1 MAYFGQLAL
10 ASGWVVG
17 TLRFAAILAF
27 YALTAPENH
36 YESWDAYWYALGVQ
50 QYGLIETFDTRSILY
65 HVVNRLIF
73 VSANAL
79 GSDLTSYAVIQ
90 AVSVVSAA
98 LSLLL
103 LVRLLTRGF
112 AVSELA
118 SWLTA
123 GTLGVSYGFWRYAA
137 EAELYAP
144 SAFLILAVLNLIF
157 DADNRAHGRWPS
169 ILPAALLAGAAV
181 LYYQPNSIP
190 LFLAIPVLFLA
201 RDRLG
206 WLVAYGAFGS
216 AVVVLGYVVAYL
228 VSQPDPLAPLAPLA
242 LIEFVAS
249 RSSEFNN
256 KPLRTDLLVQSVV
269 SAGHTILSTNWIY
282 GIDEFAEAI
291 AKMQPWRPLK
301 EEIYAAAQFRPFVY
315 LPVIILPALVA
326 ALLWALWR
334 AIGAGASCP
343 FNRRIAFSLVWL
355 AVFAAVV
362 GWLQPG
368 GFESKILMLLPLAV
382 LFAIYVVEPCV
393 SSRQARAP
401 AVLLILILLYNTFGG
416 MGIVQSSK
424 GDYLRAKAAWL
435 IANATQDDLVVL
447 IGEDGR
453 MEYFIRYAAG
463 TRVVVMSGPA
473 RTRVASSERVG
484 SDLLQFF
491 IDETRERCGR
501 VFVFDEFFTP
511 SEQLAARAPLRYAYL
526 REVAAEFSGRER
538 LVFSN
543 DVGQTYEITLEE
555 GAARRPPEDPC
566 LARFADHY

>member
-1 MAYFGQLAL
+1 MAYFGSVAL
-10 ASGWVVG
+10 ASGWIAS

-36 YESWDAYWYALGVQ
+36 YESWDAYWYALAVQ
-50 QYGLIETFDTRSILY
+50 QYGLTEIFDTRSILY
-65 HVVNRLIF
+65 HVINRLLF

-79 GSDLTSYAVIQ
+79 GFDLTGYAVVWI
-90 AVSVVSAA
+90 VSVVSAA
-98 LSLLL
+98 LCLLL

-112 AVSELA
+112 GVSAVA

-123 GTLGVSYGFWRYAA
+123 GMLGVSYGFWRYAA
-137 EAELYAP
+137 EGELYAP
-144 SAFLILAVLNLIF
+144 SAFLIVAVLNLVF
-157 DADNRAHGRWPS
+157 DADKRAHGRWPS
-169 ILPAALLAGAAV
+169 VLPAALLAGAAV
-181 LYYQPNSIP
+181 LYYQPNAIP

-201 RDRLG
+201 RDRLA

-216 AVVVLGYVVAYL
+216 AVVVLGYVVAYM
-228 VSQPDPLAPLAPLA
+228 VSKPDPLAPLAV
-242 LIEFVAS
+242 IEFVAS
-249 RSSEFNN
+249 RSSKLSI
-256 KPLRTDLLVQSVV
+256 KPLDTNLLVQSVI
-269 SAGHTILSTNWIY
+269 SSGHMILSTNWIY
-282 GIDEFAEAI
+282 GIDEFAAAV

-315 LPVIILPALVA
+315 LPVIILPTVVA

-334 AIGAGASCP
+334 AIGAGVPHP
-343 FNRRIAFSLVWL
+343 FNRRIAYCLVWL

-368 GFESKILMLLPLAV
+368 GFESKILMLLPLAM

-393 SSRQARAP
+393 SSRRARAP
-401 AVLLILILLYNTFGG
+401 AALLILTLLYNTFGG

-447 IGEDGR
+447 IGKDARLEH
-453 MEYFIRYAAG
+453 FIRYAAG
-463 TRVVVMSGPA
+463 TRIIAMSGPA
-473 RTRVASSERVG
+473 RSRVASGERVG
-484 SDLLQFF
+484 PNLLQFF

-511 SEQLAARAPLRYAYL
+511 SDELAVKAPKRYAFA
-526 REVAAEFSGRER
+526 RDVAAEFSGRER

-543 DVGQTYEITLEE
+543 DAGQTYEITFEE
-555 GAARRPPEDPC
+555 GAARRPPENPC
-566 LARFADHY
+566 LDRAADHY